1 MSYPAIS
8 LYIAEL
14 CHSLFCHKL
23 LYTAN
28 GYANT
33 GKVGSE
39 REGVVQLEF
48 NGRTGYVCSDGWHV
62 VDVEVACIEL
72 DLEDDNGVYDTSPEG
87 K

>member
-1 MSYPAIS
+1 MNYPAIS
-8 LYIAEL
+8 NYSRVLSL
-14 CHSLFCHKL
+14 TLFCHKL

-48 NGRTGYVCSDGWHV
+48 NGRMGYVCSDGWHV
-62 VDVEVACIEL
+62 ADVEVACIEL
-72 DLEDDNGVYDTSPEG
+72 GLDDDNGIYDTSPEG
-87 K
+87 E